1 MVRTNDPE
9 VVWDKPNEVE
19 DKWIQFIDENVLRSV
34 LSSCTYGTAICLLW
48 FLELPKGSKPL
59 GIDRCGSSYWT
70 KGAEIV
76 TEQSD
81 GSNLS
86 FFLKA

>member
-34 LSSCTYGTAICLLW
+34 LSSCTYGIAICLLMV
-48 FLELPKGSKPL
+48 LRAPK
-59 GIDRCGSSYWT
+59 R
-70 KGAEIV
+70 
-76 TEQSD
+76 
-81 GSNLS
+81 
-86 FFLKA
+86 

>member
-34 LSSCTYGTAICLLW
+34 LSSSTDGIAICLLMV
-48 FLELPKGSKPL
+48 FRAPK
-59 GIDRCGSSYWT
+59 R
-70 KGAEIV
+70 
-76 TEQSD
+76 
-81 GSNLS
+81 
-86 FFLKA
+86 